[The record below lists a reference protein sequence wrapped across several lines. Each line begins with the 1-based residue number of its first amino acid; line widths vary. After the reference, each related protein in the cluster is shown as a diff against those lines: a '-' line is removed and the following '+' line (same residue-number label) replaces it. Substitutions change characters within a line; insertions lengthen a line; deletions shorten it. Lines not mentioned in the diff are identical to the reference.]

1 MSRPGPFRLFL
12 YRAHFLIA
20 SVVGGLA
27 FLMISAVGLVYV
39 ALTRDRRAPGH
50 FAHLWSAV
58 MRALLGW
65 RVSVENRERLALD
78 HPVVIM
84 IRHQSNLDTVTLGL
98 IYPFRTVILGKKE
111 IRKIPIFG
119 WFFAATGNIFVDRQN
134 PRRAVESLRE
144 AAERIV
150 REQLSVW
157 VFPEGTRN
165 ATRQLGR
172 FKKGAFHLAIDAQF
186 PILPIVSGP
195 LDGLLDADRWMARPG
210 RLRHRVLEE
219 IPSAG
224 LTGDD
229 VDLLV
234 DRVWRAMDEGQRQ
247 LLEGAAEP
255 IAG

>member
-1 MSRPGPFRLFL
+1 VTGPGPLRRLL
-12 YRAHFLIA
+12 YRAHFLLA
-20 SVVGGLA
+20 GLLGGLA
-27 FLMISAVGLVYV
+27 FLLISAVGLVYV
-39 ALTRDRRAPGH
+39 ALTRDRNAPGH

-58 MRALLGW
+58 MRTLLGW
-65 RVSVENRERLALD
+65 RVSVEHCERLRLD
-78 HPVVIM
+78 HAVVYM

-98 IYPFRTVILGKKE
+98 IYPFKTVILGKKE

-119 WFFAATGNIFVDRQN
+119 WFFAATGNIFVDRKN

-144 AAERIV
+144 AADRIA
-150 REQLSVW
+150 REGLSLW

-165 ATRQLGR
+165 ATRQLR
-172 FKKGAFHLAIDAQF
+172 PFKKGAFHVAIDAQI

-234 DRVWRAMDEGQRQ
+234 DRVWKAMDEGQRQ
-247 LLEGAAEP
+247 LLEGAAP
-255 IAG
+255 PLAG